1 MQTTRAKVIILAV
14 LLGVWALVFF
24 VRLPGDQPVRSGPVQ
39 TAARMPRT
47 PAGETPHLKTELL
60 NVPRAPYPAE
70 VQSIF
75 SSPPPPDPPPPPSSV
90 ANPGGLPAAPPAP
103 PPDPFQ
109 EEAKQLR
116 YVGFLQSGAVATAF
130 IVRGQEVH
138 TVAVGGLVGERFR
151 VMEVRDDSV
160 ILGSPAGDKQ
170 VRLSLATEAGASP
183 RAPELI
189 TPARPRETGPATSP
203 TSEAGAPPPLP
214 SVIPGPGSRR
224 GRP

>member
-1 MQTTRAKVIILAV
+1 MRTTRAKVIILAV

-24 VRLPGDQPVRSGPVQ
+24 VRLPGDQPVRSGPAP
-39 TAARMPRT
+39 TAARTPRT
-47 PAGETPHLKTELL
+47 PAGEMPHLKTDLL
-60 NVPRAPYPAE
+60 NVPRPPYPAE

-75 SSPPPPDPPPPPSSV
+75 SSPPPPPPPPPSSAV
-90 ANPGGLPAAPPAP
+90 GPGGLPGPAPAP

-116 YVGFLQSGAVATAF
+116 YVGFLQAGDVSTAF

-138 TVAVGGLVGERFR
+138 TVAVGGLLGERFR

-183 RAPELI
+183 RAPEI
-189 TPARPRETGPATSP
+189 VTPARPIGAGPAMSP
-203 TSEAGAPPPLP
+203 IPEAGTPLPPP
-214 SVIPGPGSRR
+214 SVVPRPGSRR
-224 GRP
+224 GPP

>member
-1 MQTTRAKVIILAV
+1 MRTTRAKVIILAV

-24 VRLPGDQPVRSGPVQ
+24 VRLPGGDQPARSGPVQ

-47 PAGETPHLKTELL
+47 PAGETPRLKTELL

-75 SSPPPPDPPPPPSSV
+75 SSPPPPPPPPPSSV

-116 YVGFLQSGAVATAF
+116 YVGFLQSGTVATAF

-138 TVAVGGLVGERFR
+138 TVAVGGLLGERFR
-151 VMEVRDDSV
+151 VIEVRDDSV

-189 TPARPRETGPATSP
+189 TPAGPREAGPAPSP
-203 TSEAGAPPPLP
+203 ISGGGAPPQLP
-214 SVIPGPGSRR
+214 SVIPGPGPRP